1 MHALADRRQKRPRGR
16 VYGYSRWSRYHL
28 GAHGYQNQKAE
39 PQDDLR
45 RSRIDLHSHDGR
57 RKPGKGFCETP
68 LDDIFR
74 QLTGKLDGCTA
85 IRTLPSINDRTRYN
99 SPLYMASPRYA
110 LVAYV
115 KSPVGEFV
123 ENLRRELHPAL
134 PHLAAHLTILP
145 PRPIQGTENAALQ
158 MLARICGQTEPFEV
172 TLDGMES
179 FVPTTPTVYI
189 RVAHDASRLRELHD
203 QLNTQTL
210 AFAEE
215 WPYTPH
221 LTIVKMPTE
230 QAAEQALQIARER
243 WRQYSGT
250 RRIMLDRLIFVR
262 EDAQNCWV
270 DLPPV

>member
-1 MHALADRRQKRPRGR
+1 M
-16 VYGYSRWSRYHL
+16 
-28 GAHGYQNQKAE
+28 
-39 PQDDLR
+39 
-45 RSRIDLHSHDGR
+45 
-57 RKPGKGFCETP
+57 
-68 LDDIFR
+68 
-74 QLTGKLDGCTA
+74 
-85 IRTLPSINDRTRYN
+85 
-99 SPLYMASPRYA
+99 
-110 LVAYV
+110 
-115 KSPVGEFV
+115 

-158 MLARICGQTEPFEV
+158 MLARICGETEPFEV

-179 FVPTTPTVYI
+179 FVPTTPTVYV

-203 QLNTQTL
+203 QLNTQIL

-230 QAAEQALQIARER
+230 REAEQALEIARER

-250 RRIMLDRLIFVR
+250 HRILLDRLTFVR
-262 EDAQNCWV
+262 EEAQNCWV
-270 DLPPV
+270 DLAPVPLGGTLVSP